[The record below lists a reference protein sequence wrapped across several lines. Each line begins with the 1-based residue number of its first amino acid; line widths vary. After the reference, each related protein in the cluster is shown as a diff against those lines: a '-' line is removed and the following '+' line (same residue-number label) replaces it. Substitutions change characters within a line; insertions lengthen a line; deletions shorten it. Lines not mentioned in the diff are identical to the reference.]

1 VEGSIA
7 GAPDQLNRGANSLII
22 TTAGTSLLGVVF
34 WIVAARKFDAG
45 TVGTDGAL
53 LAALVEISTVCQ
65 LNLDN
70 ALPRYLPMLRGN
82 TARLLAAALGVSA
95 AAALVVGV
103 AFVLVAPLV
112 SNEFAFLNEGWT
124 GPAFIASL
132 VAWGW
137 FTLQDS
143 ALVGLRR
150 APVVAGENITFSLLK
165 LAALPIIAALGWAN
179 GVFYSWMIPVLP
191 LLLPIT
197 FFLFRR
203 ALKAHEGEPPV
214 EGSVLRNM
222 HLSQLA
228 SFHLQDYF
236 ASILARAATTFL
248 PLLVVATLGSEENA
262 YFFIPFTM
270 IIAFDLLF
278 YGVATSVVVEGS
290 FSESDAPRLARSA
303 VKRYGVPFLA
313 ASLALIAGAHL
324 ALLPFGTDYAD
335 AGDNALRILACGSV
349 FRAVI
354 MLFVALERVGGRGRR
369 ILAVEAAV
377 MVILIPL
384 ALVLSSPFGING
396 VAAAWTIANV
406 FVAVPL
412 IPFLITSLSAKTDEN
427 ADQDMDRGQA

>member
-1 VEGSIA
+1 MS
-7 GAPDQLNRGANSLII
+7 APNQLNRGANSLII
-22 TTAGTSLLGVVF
+22 TTAGTSLLGLVF
-34 WIVAARKFDAG
+34 WIVAARKFDAA
-45 TVGTDGAL
+45 TVGSDGAL

-70 ALPRYLPMLRGN
+70 ALPRYLPALRGN
-82 TARLLAAALGVSA
+82 TRRLLSAALGASA

-103 AFVLVAPLV
+103 AFVLIAPLV
-112 SNEFAFLNEGWT
+112 SSEFDFLQDGRT

-150 APVVAGENITFSLLK
+150 APVVATENITFSVFK
-165 LAALPIIAALGWAN
+165 LAALPIVATLGWAN

-191 LLLPIT
+191 LLLPVA

-203 ALKAHEGEPPV
+203 AIKTHEAEPPT
-214 EGSVLRNM
+214 EGSILQNM
-222 HLSQLA
+222 HLRQLA

-262 YFFIPFTM
+262 FFFIPFTM

-278 YGVATSVVVEGS
+278 HGVATSVVVEGS
-290 FSESDAPRLARSA
+290 FSESATPRLARSA
-303 VKRYGVPFLA
+303 VRRYGVPFLV

-324 ALLPFGTDYAD
+324 ALLPFGTEYAD
-335 AGDNALRILACGSV
+335 AGDSALRILACGSV

-354 MLFVALERVGGRGRR
+354 MLFVALERVGGRGRK
-369 ILAVEAAV
+369 ILTVETAV

-384 ALVLSSPFGING
+384 AVVLSSPFGING

-406 FVAVPL
+406 LVAVPL
-412 IPFLITSLSAKTDEN
+412 VPFLHTSLSAKTDDD